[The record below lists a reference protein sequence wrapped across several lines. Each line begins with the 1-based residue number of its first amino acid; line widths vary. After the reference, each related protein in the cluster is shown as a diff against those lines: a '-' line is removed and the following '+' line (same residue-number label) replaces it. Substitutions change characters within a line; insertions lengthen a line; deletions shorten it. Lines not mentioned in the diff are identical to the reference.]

1 MAGIFFRRIFG
12 QYRYYIVIL
21 LGAAVGSLMANLVI
35 DDITDKIGMFNE
47 DFNNAIMSVSLDK
60 TLYLR
65 YILKLRLKEYI
76 CFMLV
81 LFTPAAIAGIYIFML
96 FAGISSGLMI
106 SVCIM
111 NMGIKGMFIYA
122 VCLIPQY
129 IIYAIAVFLMVSYIE
144 KRLIN
149 IKKTVIVI
157 FISLIFL
164 IAGILYESYISLFII
179 RGLFEHIS
187 YCI

>member
-1 MAGIFFRRIFG
+1 
-12 QYRYYIVIL
+12 
-21 LGAAVGSLMANLVI
+21 
-35 DDITDKIGMFNE
+35 
-47 DFNNAIMSVSLDK
+47 
-60 TLYLR
+60 
-65 YILKLRLKEYI
+65 
-76 CFMLV
+76 MLV

-144 KRLIN
+144 KRQIN

-164 IAGILYESYISLFII
+164 IVGILYEAYISPFII
-179 RGLFEHIS
+179 RWLFEHIS

>member
-35 DDITDKIGMFNE
+35 DDITDKIGMFND

-122 VCLIPQY
+122 
-129 IIYAIAVFLMVSYIE
+129 IAVFLMVSYIE

-164 IAGILYESYISLFII
+164 IAGILYEAYISPFII
-179 RGLFEHIS
+179 RWLFEHIS

>member
-21 LGAAVGSLMANLVI
+21 LGVAVGSLMANLVI

-47 DFNNAIMSVSLDK
+47 DFNNAIISVSLDK

-81 LFTPAAIAGIYIFML
+81 LFTPGCYSRNIYIYAFCRDKFRSYDKRMHYEYGDKRNVYICSMPYTAVYNICNCR
-96 FAGISSGLMI
+96 FFNG
-106 SVCIM
+106 V
-111 NMGIKGMFIYA
+111 IY
-122 VCLIPQY
+122 
-129 IIYAIAVFLMVSYIE
+129 
-144 KRLIN
+144 
-149 IKKTVIVI
+149 
-157 FISLIFL
+157 
-164 IAGILYESYISLFII
+164 
-179 RGLFEHIS
+179 
-187 YCI
+187 

>member
-81 LFTPAAIAGIYIFML
+81 LFTPAAIAGIYIYAFCRDKFRSYDKRMHYEYGDKRNVYICSMPYTAVYNICNCR
-96 FAGISSGLMI
+96 FFNG
-106 SVCIM
+106 V
-111 NMGIKGMFIYA
+111 IY
-122 VCLIPQY
+122 
-129 IIYAIAVFLMVSYIE
+129 
-144 KRLIN
+144 
-149 IKKTVIVI
+149 
-157 FISLIFL
+157 
-164 IAGILYESYISLFII
+164 
-179 RGLFEHIS
+179 
-187 YCI
+187 

>member
-35 DDITDKIGMFNE
+35 DDITDKIGMFND
-47 DFNNAIMSVSLDK
+47 DFNNAIISVSLDK

-76 CFMLV
+76 C
-81 LFTPAAIAGIYIFML
+81 FML

-164 IAGILYESYISLFII
+164 IAGILYESYISPFII
-179 RGLFEHIS
+179 RWLFEHIS